1 MADTTADAETDPPTG
16 SKRPMLIGLIML
28 IVGGGGG
35 FYATWS
41 GMILGGESVKEAP
54 QIASEDTAP
63 AVAYV
68 EVEPLVVSLR
78 APAQSRHL
86 RFRTSLEVPKGAEED
101 VKLLLPRVMDVL
113 NSYLRALDP
122 GDLEDTAAL
131 TRLRAQMLRRVQVV
145 VGTDK
150 VNDLLIMEFV
160 LN

>member
-1 MADTTADAETDPPTG
+1 MADTTADAEAEPTKS
-16 SKRPMLIGLIML
+16 SKLPMLIGLLML
-28 IVGGGGG
+28 ILGGGGG

-41 GMILGGESVKEAP
+41 GMILNNESAKEAP
-54 QIASEDTAP
+54 EKKNYDAGP
-63 AVAYV
+63 AVVYV
-68 EVEPLVVSLR
+68 EVDPLVISLR
-78 APAQSRHL
+78 APSQSRHL

-113 NSYLRALDP
+113 NSYLRAIDP

-145 VGTDK
+145 VGVAN